1 MHPQILGTWPKGRQ
15 ALDIGT
21 QNLAPNNGKNDL
33 FSQNWSKTNSKK
45 NRLQDLYEIFNV
57 HVLKTRWLNL
67 VQLILWTGIL
77 KSIFRTGRLH
87 YITRTRFLLRQKWWC
102 WGNLS
107 KNVNFF
113 LKDIHLFNKK
123 INVHIFG
130 QNWSDVSTPFSI
142 SSKIHIKL
150 ILKTTKEHLW

>member
-1 MHPQILGTWPKGRQ
+1 MHPQILGTWPKGSQ

-21 QNLAPNNGKNDL
+21 HNLAPNNGKNDL

-57 HVLKTRWLNL
+57 HVLKTRWLKL
-67 VQLILWTGIL
+67 VQLTLWTGIL

-113 LKDIHLFNKK
+113 LKDIHLFTSEDKCPYFWPKLVGCEYPILNLQ
-123 INVHIFG
+123 
-130 QNWSDVSTPFSI
+130 QNSHKTN
-142 SSKIHIKL
+142 IKNY
-150 ILKTTKEHLW
+150 